1 MSLSKKRAEKN
12 VMVDSF
18 VEYISLCLRDVP
30 GGVFVGAIVFFIGA
44 IVFSA
49 MSGPGNR
56 LKWCTRLLLFEYLVL
71 LIVLAVLTRKVE
83 MERMYNFTP
92 FWTYRAIKEGDY
104 LSKQAIMNV
113 LAFIPVGFLLG
124 CVSGRMKWWKALL
137 IGGGF
142 SILIEILQFVFR
154 RGFAEFDDVFHN
166 TLGCAIGIGVFV
178 GVTWLVKRF
187 RL

>member
-1 MSLSKKRAEKN
+1 
-12 VMVDSF
+12 MVDSF
-18 VEYISLCLRDVP
+18 VEYLSLCFRDVP
-30 GGVFVGAIVFFIGA
+30 DGVFVGAIVFFIGA
-44 IVFSA
+44 ILFSA
-49 MSGPGNR
+49 LSGLGNR

-71 LIVLAVLTRKVE
+71 LVVLAVLTRKVE

-92 FWTYRAIKEGDY
+92 FWTYRAIKEGDL
-104 LSKQAIMNV
+104 LSTQAIMNV

-142 SILIEILQFVFR
+142 SILIEVLQFVFR
-154 RGFAEFDDVFHN
+154 RGFTEFDDVFHN
-166 TLGCAIGIGVFV
+166 TLGSAIGFGMFV
-178 GVTWLVKRF
+178 GMKWLFKRF